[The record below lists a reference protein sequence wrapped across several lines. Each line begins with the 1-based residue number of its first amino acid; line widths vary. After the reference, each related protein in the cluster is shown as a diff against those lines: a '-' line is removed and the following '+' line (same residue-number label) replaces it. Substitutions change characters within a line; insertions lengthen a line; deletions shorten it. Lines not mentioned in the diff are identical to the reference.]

1 MAKLILFA
9 GSTRKGSMNQKLIQ
23 VAAKVA
29 RDKGAEVTLVDLKD
43 FEMPLYNGDD
53 EAEHGLPE
61 KAKQLKQLF
70 IEHDGFLIASPEY
83 NSCISPLVKN
93 TLDWISRSEGEG
105 DPACRAFKGKVAGLI
120 SASPGALGGLKG
132 LAALRLMLSYIG
144 TLVIP
149 TQLSVSHGLEAFH
162 EDGSLTNTKQL
173 ALLERVL
180 AQLIDTTRKLHA

>member
-1 MAKLILFA
+1 MAKLVLFS
-9 GSTRKGSMNQKLIQ
+9 GSTRTGSMNQKLIE

-29 RDKGAEVTLVDLKD
+29 AEKGAEVTLVDLKK

-53 EAEHGLPE
+53 EVEHGLPVA
-61 KAKQLKQLF
+61 AKKLKQLF
-70 IEHDGFLIASPEY
+70 VEHDGFLIASPEY

-105 DPACRAFKGKVAGLI
+105 DPGCRAFKGKVAALI
-120 SASPGALGGLKG
+120 SASPGPLGGLKG

-149 TQLSVSHGLEAFH
+149 TQLSVSNGLEAFH
-162 EDGSLTNTKQL
+162 EDGSLKNPKQL
-173 ALLERVL
+173 VLLERL
-180 AQLIDTTRKLHA
+180 LTQLIDIANKVHG